1 MPVIGTHFTVSGR
14 TAVGPGRLNWQTVCK
29 IAIPAQHTYC
39 GIAMG
44 TFGDFTGIVP
54 LGYAAQT
61 KVCLLDSNLNNID
74 ESFAP
79 FCGFHQGALIGGTP
93 AFGQERGMPF
103 FKVVQFTAGPTA
115 AYFAIQVHVG
125 DAAGGTI
132 SDACLW
138 LWDRTDFAATTMA
151 VVDALNSAHPQ
162 YPSFGSQVSVA
173 TPTFGTAADLYFVA
187 WSCEVLAPDRQ
198 FGYHTRLRKQSDN
211 SILMGGDAISTDH
224 SGIGNLGLLA
234 PSGDRYTMGGF
245 RTFTLAAGDTLHVD
259 FARPAILSGGMPGP
273 ASPKRAAIFIAK
285 VELLDDSIGLYTT
298 NLASFVGASSPGTPS
313 PMNFVPNT
321 FTGLTPFLFALS
333 AGLPNTASIIG
344 SARIHASLD
353 GNFARA
359 GDNGLFNLH
368 FPSPSPFVAKFP
380 YPQQSLLLVP
390 GNPNLGNTGHTLTV
404 VGMGNPNEF
413 GVGGRRG
420 YDVAQMALSAG
431 TQLILAAPVESTPGP
446 DVYLQPGVE
455 APRLGAIEEVPFA
468 ASYVEELELDLSP
481 VNVRYD
487 DGHAGGWSQQMVSG
501 HHRRIHWDAL
511 KREEWTLQ
519 VKPIVETRTGHAFQ
533 LSVDGEAAP
542 RVFTKIGALSR
553 HAIVAPNPVG
563 TETFSVAIDAVELVL
578 VGP

>member
-1 MPVIGTHFTVSGR
+1 MPVIGTHETVGGR
-14 TAVGPGRLNWQTVCK
+14 TAVGPGRLNWQTVAK

-44 TFGDFTGIVP
+44 TFGAFTGTVP
-54 LGYAAQT
+54 LGFAAEV
-61 KVCLLDSNLNNID
+61 KVCLLDSNLTNID
-74 ESFAP
+74 ESFSP
-79 FCGFHQGALIGGTP
+79 FTTIHQGAIGPNGP
-93 AFGQERGMPF
+93 IFDQERGLPF
-103 FKVVQFTAGPTA
+103 FKVVEFTAGATA
-115 AYFAIQVHVG
+115 AYFAVQVHCG
-125 DAAGGTI
+125 DAAGGTV
-132 SDACLW
+132 SDVCLW
-138 LWDRTDFAATTMA
+138 LWDRTDFMATTFA
-151 VVDALNSAHPQ
+151 AVDALTGTHPQ

-173 TPTFGTAADLYFVA
+173 TPTFTSVNDLYFVA
-187 WSCEVLAPDRQ
+187 WSCETLTPDRQ

-224 SGIGNLGLLA
+224 SGIGNLGLLS
-234 PSGDRYTMGGF
+234 PTGDRYTMGGF

-285 VELLDDSIGLYTT
+285 VELLDDQFGLYTT
-298 NLASFVGASSPGTPS
+298 NLPSFVGASGPGTPS
-313 PMNFVPNT
+313 PMSFTPNT

-333 AGLPNTASIIG
+333 AGLPNTASIDG
-344 SARIHASLD
+344 SARIQANLD

-359 GDNGLFNLH
+359 GENGLYALH
-368 FPSPSPFVAKFP
+368 FHSRSPFVAKIP
-380 YPQQSLLLVP
+380 YPQQSLLLKP
-390 GNPNLGNTGHTLTV
+390 ANPNLGNTGHTLSV
-404 VGMGNPNEF
+404 VGVGNPNEF

-431 TQLILAAPVESTPGP
+431 TQLVLAAPVEDSAGP

-455 APRLGAIEEVPFA
+455 APRLSAIEEVPIA

-487 DGHAGGWSQQMVSG
+487 DGHAGGWSQQMVAG

-519 VKPIVETRTGHAFQ
+519 VKPIIETRTGHAFQ
-533 LSVDGEAAP
+533 LSVDGEASP
-542 RVFTKIGALSR
+542 RVFTKVGALSR